1 VMSSNVLPW
10 NTFGTAYLLV
20 VCDNKLAV
28 FSPCHTVGLSIVL
41 HADSSLT
48 IMLVYLEDAT
58 VWDIGEVEAAIFVPR
73 RPFKKDILEVSG
85 EASTPISVA
94 FAARFFWYARQD
106 LCFDDWRDWIE
117 IHVCFFATT
126 SCWSFGAHT
135 SSLCLESNIANTR
148 PTDSEC
154 IRGGIMFCP

>member
-1 VMSSNVLPW
+1 MMSSNVLPW

-20 VCDNKLAV
+20 VCDNKHAV
-28 FSPCHTVGLSIVL
+28 FSPCHAVGLSIVL

-48 IMLVYLEDAT
+48 TVLVYFENAT
-58 VWDIGEVEAAIFVPR
+58 VWDIGEIEAAIFVPR

-94 FAARFFWYARQD
+94 FAAQFFWYARQN

-117 IHVCFFATT
+117 IHVCLFATT
-126 SCWSFGAHT
+126 SCWSFGVHA
-135 SSLCLESNIANTR
+135 SGLDLKSNIANTR
-148 PTDSEC
+148 PTASESF
-154 IRGGIMFCP
+154 R